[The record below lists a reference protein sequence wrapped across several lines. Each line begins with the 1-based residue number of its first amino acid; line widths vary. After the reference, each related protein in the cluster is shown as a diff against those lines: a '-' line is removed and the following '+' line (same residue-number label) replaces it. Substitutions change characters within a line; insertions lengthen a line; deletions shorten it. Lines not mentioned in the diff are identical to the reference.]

1 MATLADK
8 LPEQVPAKVRTISWP
23 AIAWF
28 GILLIAVYF
37 PILSKLVNQWST
49 DDDVS
54 HGFFVPLV
62 AGYIA
67 WQRREKLLSIEW
79 KPAWWGIG
87 LLVWAGLQ
95 AYVGM
100 LGAELFLQRTAFL
113 ISLVAMLLVLGG
125 TGLVRQ
131 LAFPLLLLLF
141 MIPLPTVVYN
151 QITFPLQLFA
161 SAVAE
166 KSLEVLNIPVLRDGN
181 ILELASQKLDVAEA
195 CSGIRSLLS
204 LSFLSLV
211 YAYFFDR
218 KVWMRWVLLF
228 ATIPIAIIANS
239 ARVTLTGV
247 FSEINPALAEG
258 FFHEAEGWVIFVVAL
273 VILVAV
279 HQALNWV
286 YRRWRPEPRSCPRS
300 KVLLKFLN
308 SRAARIV
315 TALLVLQAALLYSAV
330 RPEVVPPSR
339 PLEGMPTH
347 ARILADGSE
356 RRHRAGRP
364 GCSQG
369 RRHSEP

>member
-8 LPEQVPAKVRTISWP
+8 LTEQPPVKDRAISWS
-23 AIAWF
+23 AMASF

-37 PILSKLVNQWST
+37 PILRKLVEQWST

-54 HGFFVPLV
+54 HGFFVPVV

-87 LLVWAGLQ
+87 LLAWAALQ
-95 AYVGM
+95 AYLGM

-113 ISLVAMLLVLGG
+113 FSIVAVLLVMGG
-125 TGLVRQ
+125 TRLVRE
-131 LAFPLLLLLF
+131 LAFPLLLLPF

-161 SAVAE
+161 SSVAE
-166 KSLEVLNIPVLRDGN
+166 RSLEVLNIPVLRDGN
-181 ILELASQKLDVAEA
+181 ILELASQKLSVAEA

-218 KVWMRWVLLF
+218 KIWMRWVLLI

-247 FSEINPALAEG
+247 FSEIDPSLAEG

-273 VILVAV
+273 VILVVV
-279 HQALNWV
+279 HQFINWI
-286 YRRWRPEPRSCPRS
+286 YRRLKPQPHVPKEP
-300 KVLLKFLN
+300 
-308 SRAARIV
+308 
-315 TALLVLQAALLYSAV
+315 
-330 RPEVVPPSR
+330 
-339 PLEGMPTH
+339 G
-347 ARILADGSE
+347 LA
-356 RRHRAGRP
+356 
-364 GCSQG
+364 
-369 RRHSEP
+369 

>member
-1 MATLADK
+1 M
-8 LPEQVPAKVRTISWP
+8 

-28 GILLIAVYF
+28 GVLLVGAYF
-37 PILSKLVNQWST
+37 PILSRLVTQWTT

-67 WQRREKLLSIEW
+67 WSRRERLLSIEW

-87 LLVWAGLQ
+87 VLVWAALQ
-95 AYVGM
+95 AYLGM

-113 ISLVAMLLVLGG
+113 ISLLGVLLILGG
-125 TGLVRQ
+125 TALVRE
-131 LAFPLLLLLF
+131 LAFPLLLLPF
-141 MIPLPTVVYN
+141 MIPLPTVIYN

-161 SAVAE
+161 SSVAE
-166 KSLEVLNIPVLRDGN
+166 KSLEILNVPVLRDGN
-181 ILELASQKLDVAEA
+181 ILELPSQKLSVAEA

-218 KVWMRWVLLF
+218 KVWMRWVLLI

-247 FSEINPALAEG
+247 FSEIDPSLAEG

-273 VILVAV
+273 VILIAA
-279 HQALNWV
+279 HQLLNWV
-286 YRRWRPEPRSCPRS
+286 YRRLRH
-300 KVLLKFLN
+300 K
-308 SRAARIV
+308 
-315 TALLVLQAALLYSAV
+315 SA
-330 RPEVVPPSR
+330 EFK
-339 PLEGMPTH
+339 EEH
-347 ARILADGSE
+347 A
-356 RRHRAGRP
+356 
-364 GCSQG
+364 
-369 RRHSEP
+369 

>member
-8 LPEQVPAKVRTISWP
+8 LPEQAPAKVRTISWP

-28 GILLIAVYF
+28 GILLIVVYF
-37 PILSKLVNQWST
+37 PILSKLVAQWSS
-49 DDDVS
+49 DDDVG

-67 WQRREKLLSIEW
+67 WQRRDQLLGMEW
-79 KPAWWGIG
+79 RPAWWGIG
-87 LLVWAGLQ
+87 ILVWAGIQ
-95 AYVGM
+95 AYLGM

-113 ISLVAMLLVLGG
+113 FSLVGMLLVLGG
-125 TGLVRQ
+125 TGLIRQ
-131 LAFPLLLLLF
+131 LAFPLLLLPF

-166 KSLEVLNIPVLRDGN
+166 RSLEVLNIPVLRDGN
-181 ILELASQKLDVAEA
+181 ILELASQKLSVAEA

-204 LSFLSLV
+204 LSFLSVV

-218 KVWMRWVLLF
+218 KVWMRWVLLI

-247 FSEINPALAEG
+247 FSEIDPSLAEG

-273 VILVAV
+273 IMLAV
-279 HQALNWV
+279 THLLLNWV
-286 YRRWRPEPRSCPRS
+286 YHRFRREPDSPIEPREPKEQS
-300 KVLLKFLN
+300 
-308 SRAARIV
+308 
-315 TALLVLQAALLYSAV
+315 
-330 RPEVVPPSR
+330 
-339 PLEGMPTH
+339 
-347 ARILADGSE
+347 LA
-356 RRHRAGRP
+356 
-364 GCSQG
+364 
-369 RRHSEP
+369 